1 MTYIN
6 NIKYSW
12 RLIMKEKWFNSKL
25 TIEERVDSLVKEMT
39 LEEKAS
45 QLLYTSKAIP
55 RLGIPEYNWWNEC
68 LHGIA
73 RAGRATIFPQ
83 AMGMASA
90 FDRDIME
97 RIATAISDEGRAK
110 YYKAISNGNRG
121 QYMGLTYWTPNVN
134 IFRDPRWGRGQET
147 YGEDPYLTG
156 ELGVS
161 FVKGLQGEHPSR
173 LKSAACAKHYA
184 VHSGPES
191 LRHTFDAIASEKDLR
206 ETYLPAFKKLVQEAK
221 VEAVMGAYNRTNGE
235 PCCGSETLL
244 VDILRKEWEFDGHV
258 VSDCWAIRD
267 FHEHHKVTNRPEESV
282 ALALKNGCDI
292 NCGCTYDF
300 ILAAAK
306 EGLITEKDIDTCLKR
321 AVRARVRLGM
331 FDSSEEDPW
340 KDIKEEVI
348 DCKKHRDLARE
359 SAAKSIVL
367 LKNKDN
373 ILPLNKDIDN
383 LLLVG
388 PNAANIEAMIGNYYG
403 SNPKIITPLEGIS
416 AAVSSGTTVEY
427 RPGVMIDHPNKNPI
441 QWAVFEADNYDYTV
455 AVMGLDQRLE
465 GEEGDSIASEML
477 GDRLDLK
484 LPEQQLQFLK
494 DLSKKRTKLIVVII
508 SGSPLI
514 LNEVQEFA
522 DAVLWTCYPGEEGGN
537 AIADVLFGNV
547 NPSGRLPI
555 TFPESVEQLPAF
567 EDYSMAGRTYRYM
580 EKTPLYP
587 FGFGLTFTE
596 FSYSD
601 IKLGRDCF
609 NKNEPVPISFTL
621 KNCGNSDG
629 AEIVQLYLK
638 AKGMPFTTPL
648 LSLKDF
654 TRVEL
659 KAGESQLIHFELK
672 PEDLLLFNNEGK
684 EVFQP
689 GKYEVIISGSV
700 PIKQSVLL
708 GASKPVSAEF
718 ELIGE
723 AL

>member
-1 MTYIN
+1 M
-6 NIKYSW
+6 
-12 RLIMKEKWFNSKL
+12 EHKWLNSKL
-25 TIEERVDSLVKEMT
+25 PIEERVDSLVKEMT

-55 RLGIPEYNWWNEC
+55 RLGVPEYNWWNEC

-73 RAGRATIFPQ
+73 RAGRATIYPQ

-97 RIATAISDEGRAK
+97 RIATSISDEGRAK

-121 QYMGLTYWTPNVN
+121 QYMGLTYWTPNIN
-134 IFRDPRWGRGQET
+134 IVRDPRWGRGQET

-156 ELGVS
+156 ELGAS
-161 FVKGLQGEHPSR
+161 FVKGLQGDHPSR

-191 LRHTFDAIASEKDLR
+191 LRHSFDAQVDEKDLR
-206 ETYLPAFKKLVQEAK
+206 ETYLPAFKKLVKEAH

-235 PCCGSETLL
+235 PCCGSHTLL
-244 VDILRKEWEFDGHV
+244 EDILRKEWEFDGHV

-300 ILAAAK
+300 VLKAAS
-306 EGLITEKDIDTCLKR
+306 EGLIKEEEIDSCLKR
-321 AVRARVRLGM
+321 ALRARFRLGM
-331 FDSSEEDPW
+331 FDPIEEDPW
-340 KDIKEEVI
+340 KDIKEDVI
-348 DCKKHRDLARE
+348 DCKEHRALARE
-359 SAAKSIVL
+359 SAAKSMVL

-373 ILPLNKDIDN
+373 ILPLDKDMNK
-383 LLLVG
+383 LLVVG

-403 SNPKIITPLEGIS
+403 SNPMIITPLEGIS

-477 GDRLDLK
+477 GDRFDLK
-484 LPEQQLQFLK
+484 LPGDQLKFIQ
-494 DLSKKRTKLIVVII
+494 DLSERRSKLIVVVI

-514 LNEVQEFA
+514 LNEVQELA
-522 DAVLWTCYPGEEGGN
+522 DAVIWTCYPGEEGGN
-537 AIADVLFGNV
+537 ALADVLFGKT

-555 TFPESVEQLPAF
+555 TFPESVEQLPPF
-567 EDYSMAGRTYRYM
+567 EDYSMVGRTYRYM

-587 FGFGLTFTE
+587 FGFGLSYTE

-601 IKLGRDCF
+601 IKLTSHSF
-609 NKNEPVPISFTL
+609 HKNESIGITFNLTNS
-621 KNCGNSDG
+621 GNRDG
-629 AEIVQLYLK
+629 YEIVQLYLK
-638 AKGMPFTTPL
+638 AIDMPFRTPL
-648 LSLKDF
+648 LTLKDF
-654 TRVEL
+654 TSVEL
-659 KAGESQLIHFELK
+659 KAGESKSIKLTLQ
-672 PEDLLLFNNEGK
+672 PEDLYLFNDQGE

-689 GKYEVIISGSV
+689 GKYKVFVAGSAPV
-700 PIKQSVLL
+700 DRSVAL

-718 ELIGE
+718 ELK
-723 AL
+723 